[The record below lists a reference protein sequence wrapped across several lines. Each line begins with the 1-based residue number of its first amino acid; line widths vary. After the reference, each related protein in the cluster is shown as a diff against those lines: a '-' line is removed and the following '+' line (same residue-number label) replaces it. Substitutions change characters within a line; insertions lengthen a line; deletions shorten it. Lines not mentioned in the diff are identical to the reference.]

1 MIVLHGS
8 WIIEPSRF
16 YFWAERSEPGP
27 KRKGK
32 KPPLPPHPFA
42 APAEELT
49 PALKA
54 LFGEAF
60 RPEALATV
68 EAWLPSAVEQ
78 PLPSPELLHLN
89 PDLTPDADAATLAR
103 FGVPAWAVVPL
114 DALDA
119 LLALP
124 EPAEAIRAG
133 AALGADVRFWSAAAK
148 LTVAM
153 LAGQRYVPG
162 MAPVSDT
169 RYRAVWQA
177 VTDEPPEASQVSA
190 LVAAMPPV
198 CRALRVETG
207 RKAGRAGGAAAEVGP
222 ETLPGPRTLLG
233 SFVGTIIDRAVR
245 AWTGKPRRAI
255 SAAIP
260 SSAGEAWLGALYAED
275 PTFGGTKSALVELY
289 DAWRTW
295 LEGLH
300 AAGGLGFRI
309 CFRLESPETA
319 VAATQR
325 AWGIRYFL
333 QATDDLSLLVPA
345 EEVWQAPGASLS
357 YLNRRFEQP
366 QERMLAGL
374 GLAARLCPP
383 VEASLRL
390 KQPEVA
396 RLTTDEAYH
405 FLREVAPLL
414 ETSGFG
420 VLVPPWWGKRG
431 AASFTSRLKL
441 KPKRKQASTAGAAPG
456 KLTFD
461 TLVAFDWELAMGG
474 QPISPEEF
482 ERLADLKTPLVQV
495 RGEWVVMDPD
505 AIEKGIRFWED
516 RRNHGDATLLEAL
529 RMALDAENAE
539 GLPVEGVEAEDWM
552 QELLSELAAGEK
564 MPELPAPP
572 GFTGQ
577 LRPYQGRGV
586 SWLWFLR
593 RFGLGACLADDMGL
607 GKTAETIAWLLHAR
621 EQGGAIGPAL
631 VICPTSVMGNWQ
643 REVGRFAP
651 ALRTMIHHGAD
662 RLTDEA
668 FQAAASQNDIV
679 ISSYGLVRRDAE
691 TLGKVPWSAVI
702 ADEAQNI
709 KNPETKQ
716 AQAVRKLPAD
726 TRVALTGTPVENR
739 LTDLWSIMQFLNPGY
754 LGSQAAFRKSFV
766 LPVERYGDADASA
779 RLKKLVQPFV
789 LRRLKT
795 DPTIIQDLPEKN
807 EMKVYCPLTAEQA
820 TLYEAVVKDALQ
832 KMESMEEGIERRGIV
847 LAMLMKLK
855 QVCNHPAHFLKD
867 GSALG
872 GRSGKLERLTEML
885 DEVVSVGDRALVFT
899 QFFEMGDLLRQH
911 LGENLGGGVQ
921 FLHGGTPQ
929 KHRERMIAAF
939 QEEADGPQIFLLS
952 LKAGGTGLNLTRA
965 NHVFHFDRW
974 WNPAVE
980 NQATDRAFRIG
991 QRRDVQVHKFVC
1003 SGTLE
1008 ERIDDLIE
1016 SKKALAENVL
1026 GAGEQWLT
1034 EMSTDQLR
1042 DLLVL
1047 RRDAVAE

>member
-16 YFWAERSEPGP
+16 YFWAERPAPGP

-32 KPPLPPHPFA
+32 RPPLPPHPFA

-49 PALKA
+49 PALRA
-54 LFGEAF
+54 LFGETF

-68 EAWLPSAVEQ
+68 EAWLPSAGEQ

-89 PDLTPDADAATLAR
+89 PDLAPDEDAAALAR

-124 EPAEAIRAG
+124 DPASAARAG
-133 AALGADVRFWSAAAK
+133 ATLGADVRFWSAAAK

-153 LAGQRYVPG
+153 LAGQRYLPG

-177 VTDEPPEASQVSA
+177 VTDEPPEASQISA

-207 RKAGRAGGAAAEVGP
+207 RKAGRAPMPATGGMGAAAAEAGT
-222 ETLPGPRTLLG
+222 ETLHGPRTLLG
-233 SFVGTIIDRAVR
+233 SFMGTVIDRAVR
-245 AWTGKPRRAI
+245 AWSGKPRRPI
-255 SAAIP
+255 NAAIP

-275 PTFGGTKSALVELY
+275 PTFGGTKSALTELY

-309 CFRLESPETA
+309 CFRLETPEMA
-319 VAATQR
+319 VAAKQS
-325 AWGIRYFL
+325 AWGLRYFL

-345 EEVWQAPGASLS
+345 TEVWQSAGASLS
-357 YLNRRFEQP
+357 YFNRRFEQP

-374 GLAARLCPP
+374 GLAGRLCPP
-383 VEASLRL
+383 VEASLRQR
-390 KQPEVA
+390 QPEA
-396 RLTTDEAYH
+396 AQLTTDEAYH

-441 KPKRKQASTAGAAPG
+441 KPKRKAAGAAGAAPG

-474 QPISPEEF
+474 QPISREEF
-482 ERLADLKTPLVQV
+482 ERLAAMKTPLVQV

-505 AIEKGIRFWED
+505 AIERGIRFWED

-529 RMALDAENAE
+529 RMALDAQNAA
-539 GLPVEGVEAEDWM
+539 GLPVEGVEATDWV

-586 SWLWFLR
+586 SWMWFLR

-607 GKTAETIAWLLHAR
+607 GKCLA
-621 EQGGAIGPAL
+621 PDSL
-631 VICPTSVMGNWQ
+631 VAVNG
-643 REVGRFAP
+643 
-651 ALRTMIHHGAD
+651 ALRTV
-662 RLTDEA
+662 EA
-668 FQAAASQNDIV
+668 
-679 ISSYGLVRRDAE
+679 
-691 TLGKVPWSAVI
+691 
-702 ADEAQNI
+702 
-709 KNPETKQ
+709 
-716 AQAVRKLPAD
+716 
-726 TRVALTGTPVENR
+726 
-739 LTDLWSIMQFLNPGY
+739 LWES
-754 LGSQAAFRKSFV
+754 
-766 LPVERYGDADASA
+766 SA
-779 RLKKLVQPFV
+779 RQ
-789 LRRLKT
+789 
-795 DPTIIQDLPEKN
+795 IQFDG
-807 EMKVYCPLTAEQA
+807 
-820 TLYEAVVKDALQ
+820 
-832 KMESMEEGIERRGIV
+832 EGFWAI
-847 LAMLMKLK
+847 
-855 QVCNHPAHFLKD
+855 P
-867 GSALG
+867 S
-872 GRSGKLERLTEML
+872 ERLVVHAL
-885 DEVVSVGDRALVFT
+885 DEVTGQIVMTPIRRLYRQHVQEQLRMVRLEDGSSVTITRRHQLLTSNGWTNDLQVGDYVCVPAQMPWVGQAEDPDLVKFLAWQIAEGHEDRKQASLAVSQKDT
-899 QFFEMGDLLRQH
+899 AVLEELLQT
-911 LGENLGGGVQ
+911 
-921 FLHGGTPQ
+921 LH
-929 KHRERMIAAF
+929 
-939 QEEADGPQIFLLS
+939 
-952 LKAGGTGLNLTRA
+952 
-965 NHVFHFDRW
+965 
-974 WNPAVE
+974 
-980 NQATDRAFRIG
+980 RIG
-991 QRRDVQVHKFVC
+991 QPVYVNGTQQFSRASLEQVLAGFNRVLSGEAERDY
-1003 SGTLE
+1003 
-1008 ERIDDLIE
+1008 R
-1016 SKKALAENVL
+1016 
-1026 GAGEQWLT
+1026 
-1034 EMSTDQLR
+1034 QLKQ
-1042 DLLVL
+1042 
-1047 RRDAVAE
+1047 